1 MTELFPVT
9 AGVIVGLALYRCSM
23 PKLRLPMLVV
33 LSIVLGLTASAISG
47 RARARP
53 GLHSGRCRRSARRRA
68 GHRGSRRAVGA
79 QGVAL
84 ALEPVLTRRVGE
96 R

>member
-47 RARARP
+47 ELAL
-53 GLHSGRCRRSARRRA
+53 GLGFIPVDVAEVLGVGLVTLAVAALWERRA
-68 GHRGSRRAVGA
+68 LHLR
-79 QGVAL
+79 
-84 ALEPVLTRRVGE
+84 
-96 R
+96 